1 MSKQIYIDSNGN
13 EVLVSGTII
22 NDNNLP
28 HYTGT
33 PTQGSTA
40 EAIGDL
46 STLTTTDKSSIVGAV
61 NELDS
66 DKADKSALTWTLLG
80 ETTGTAE
87 QMLPS
92 DWNELQIYGM
102 FGGNA
107 QYGFTAHA
115 IKAHWGS
122 NPARYIEGGADK
134 DSGTDHHIAIWHIG
148 SNAKIGLDFWRYNNN
163 DYTSTSKL
171 IVYYR

>member
-1 MSKQIYIDSNGN
+1 MAKEFYIDKDGN
-13 EVLVSGTII
+13 EVLVSGTVNTADMLPMSASDSTKVSEAIDEV
-22 NDNNLP
+22 NDN
-28 HYTGT
+28 
-33 PTQGSTA
+33 
-40 EAIGDL
+40 
-46 STLTTTDKSSIVGAV
+46 
-61 NELDS
+61 
-66 DKADKSALTWTLLG
+66 KADKSALTWTLLG

-134 DSGTDHHIAIWHIG
+134 DSGTDHHIAVWHIG
-148 SNAKIGLDFWRYNNN
+148 SNAKIGLDFWRYNNT
-163 DYTSTSKL
+163 DYTPTSKL